1 MAAATKSL
9 RKPDGLL
16 SAISPLALLRG
27 RRCRRDWERI
37 SSSLADAVAA

>member
-9 RKPDGLL
+9 RKRGGLF
-16 SAISPLALLRG
+16 SCISPFVRLRN
-27 RRCRRDWERI
+27 RRRRDLERV